1 MKKRLVMLLTACM
14 AFGLFAGCGNNEE
27 NSDKEDVA
35 ITDEV
40 AQDVPDVTLADYNT
54 DELVALGEYK
64 GFEVTVPAPSVDD
77 ATLNMYVQNIFQGA
91 VTEEMGVTDRVV
103 ENGDNAYISYVGKK
117 DGVAFD
123 GGTSEG
129 TFLLIGSGS
138 YIDGF
143 EEGLVGVM
151 PGETVDLN
159 LTFPDPYKQNPDLAG
174 APVVFTVT
182 VHYLA
187 PEMTDEAIAA
197 MGEEAFSTVEELNS
211 YVYDQLMLQAE
222 SNHEL
227 NVENAVVEQL
237 LANTTFSEIPE
248 DLVAKYTDNVYKN
261 MEMAAAQYGYDVDT
275 YTTLLY
281 GSDAATVTAEF
292 GLESAKQGLAFQA
305 IANAEGLNIDD
316 EALDAKLQEQADL
329 YGVGSIEELIG
340 DTNKEDYRD
349 YFMFDSVIAFLVE
362 NSTVVTE

>member
-14 AFGLFAGCGNNEE
+14 ALALFAGCGDNKENNQ
-27 NSDKEDVA
+27 NSNGNEVVA
-35 ITDEV
+35 D
-40 AQDVPDVTLADYNT
+40 APNVTLADYNV
-54 DELVALGEYK
+54 DELVNLGEYK
-64 GFEVTVPAPSVDD
+64 GFEVTVPAPTVDD
-77 ATLNMYVQNIFQGA
+77 ATVQMYVKNIFQGA
-91 VTEEMGVTDRVV
+91 VTEEMGVTDRAV

-159 LTFPDPYKQNPDLAG
+159 LTFPDPYQNVDLAG
-174 APVVFTVT
+174 QDVVFTVT

-187 PEMTDEAIAA
+187 PEISDEAVAA
-197 MGEEAFSTVEELNS
+197 MGEEAFTTVEELNT

-222 SNHEL
+222 SNYEL
-227 NVENAVVEQL
+227 NIENAVVEQL
-237 LANTTFSEIPE
+237 LASTTFNEVPA
-248 DLVAKYTDNVYKN
+248 DLVAKYTSNVYKN

-275 YTTLLY
+275 YTMLLY
-281 GSDAATVTAEF
+281 GVDAATITAEF
-292 GLESAKQGLAFQA
+292 GAESAKQGLVFQA

-316 EALDAKLQEQADL
+316 ATLDAKLQEQAEL
-329 YGVGSIEELIG
+329 YGVASVEELIG

-349 YFMFDSVIAFLVE
+349 FFMFEDVIAFLVE